1 MKHLKSY
8 NRLFEAQHVNTI
20 AKRFKSEYD
29 KINTKLVEI
38 EDYMKDILI
47 PLTDD
52 GYDVKTNVCD
62 NITDNHISLSI
73 SSRTPFEL
81 DDIKDVLLHLNSY
94 LKSKGIDSPI
104 PDMFKYNLGAIRTI
118 KNYENGEE
126 YKSYEFFVRL
136 YPKKVLTLNSLIDD
150 IRNSN

>member
-8 NRLFEAQHVNTI
+8 NKLFEAQHVNTI

-52 GYDVKTNVCD
+52 GYDVKTNICD

-73 SSRTPFEL
+73 SSRNPFEL

-94 LKSKGIDSPI
+94 LKSKGIDSPL

-136 YPKKVLTLNSLIDD
+136 YPKKVKELRVKIDA

>member
-1 MKHLKSY
+1 MKYLKTY
-8 NRLFEAQHVNTI
+8 EAQHVNTI

-47 PLTDD
+47 SLTDD
-52 GYDVKTNVCD
+52 GYDVKTDVCD

-73 SSRTPFEL
+73 SSRNPFEL

-104 PDMFKYNLGAIRTI
+104 PDMFKYNLGSIRTI

-136 YPKKVLTLNSLIDD
+136 YPKKVKELRVKIDA

>member
-1 MKHLKSY
+1 MKYLKTY
-8 NRLFEAQHVNTI
+8 EAQHVSTI
-20 AKRFKSEYD
+20 ANRFKSEYS
-29 KINTKLVEI
+29 KINTKLFEI
-38 EDYMKDILI
+38 EEYIKDILI
-47 PLTDD
+47 ALTHE
-52 GYDVKTNVCD
+52 GYEVKTNVCT
-62 NITDNHISLSI
+62 NIADNHVNLSI
-73 SSRTPFEL
+73 SNRNPFEL
-81 DDIKDVLLHLNSY
+81 DDIKDVLLHLNRY